1 MKINNYFIDK
11 YFGGIAKNELML
23 IGSPSGFGKT
33 TFGNCLVFDMIE
45 LGLKP
50 CFMSLENT
58 IGDTLTIRAFLIWK
72 QKTRKWDVK
81 LREWKDLLQ
90 DEDII
95 KSYFEAHELLKKF
108 ILIESEKAYP
118 IESLEKDLELAKDQG
133 ADIII
138 LDHVDYISSDT
149 DNVAVIGTQV
159 MQTLKKFIES
169 NNIPVIA
176 FSQLVKK
183 MDKKVIIPEYNDFY
197 GSSNKSK
204 MATSILMIQREPNN
218 SNPLEH
224 LFSTLFIVRKDRYG
238 SNINVGERIF
248 FNTKLGKY
256 ETKGYKIS
264 VSQDGTKI
272 KELENE

>member
-11 YFGGIAKNELML
+11 YFGGIANNELML

-72 QKTRKWDVK
+72 QKTRHWDMK
-81 LREWKDLLQ
+81 LREWKDLPHSQ
-90 DEDII
+90 DIAD
-95 KSYFEAHELLKKF
+95 SYLEAYELLKQF
-108 ILIESEKAYP
+108 ILIESENAYP
-118 IESLEKDLELAKDQG
+118 IEILEKDLELAKDQG
-133 ADIII
+133 ANIII
-138 LDHVDYISSDT
+138 LDHIDYISSD
-149 DNVAVIGTQV
+149 DGNVAVVGTQV
-159 MQTLKKFIES
+159 MQILKRFIEKY
-169 NNIPVIA
+169 NIPVIA

-183 MDKKVIIPEYNDFY
+183 MDKKVIIPEYNDFF
-197 GSSNKSK
+197 GSSNKPK
-204 MATSILMIQREPNN
+204 MATSIMMIQREPNN
-218 SNPLEH
+218 SNPLDH
-224 LFSTLFIVRKDRYG
+224 LFSTLFVIRKDRYG
-238 SNINVGERIF
+238 SNINIGERIF
-248 FNTKLGKY
+248 FNTKLGQY
-256 ETKGYKIS
+256 EKKGYKIA